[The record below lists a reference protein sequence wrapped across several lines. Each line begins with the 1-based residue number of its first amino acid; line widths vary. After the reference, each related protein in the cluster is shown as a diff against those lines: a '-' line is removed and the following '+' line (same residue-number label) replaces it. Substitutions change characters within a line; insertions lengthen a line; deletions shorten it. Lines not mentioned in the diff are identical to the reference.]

1 MSEWDRTIV
10 LIRNAEARWVPLFAE
25 QIRLAGLRC
34 VALTPALSDVERV
47 ELAGL
52 VDEIVV
58 VEDAYDPDGLAAT
71 VRSLTGGAA
80 PAGVLTGTDETML
93 VAARTAALLGISRV
107 PYGAIELAR
116 NKYAARVALAAAGLP
131 VPRFALLR
139 SAVSAPEV
147 ADAVGLPAV
156 VKPVNGTG
164 SNLVRLVRTVDEL
177 SAAYELLAER
187 LPHARGGMYGQPV
200 PGPDGSVLDPRREF
214 LVESCLQGREYCLD
228 VVVRDGEVDQLA
240 LVDKP
245 LMDDRFFEQA
255 FVSPPFDLAPERE
268 AAIRAAVVG
277 AVRALGLDDTVAHVE
292 LIDDH
297 ERGPTIVEV
306 NAGRPGGHLLS
317 LLNRLRTGVNL
328 FGECVAAAAGLPRP
342 AREEVKLTIPLGKL
356 IVYAAGRGRLV
367 AVHGLDAVAGIPEVI
382 EVVPAVRPGDLIT
395 DEYEICAVNLLV
407 AGFFD
412 VDDLLALYREVS
424 AMITLELEPP
434 AVLSAVAQPS

>member
-1 MSEWDRTIV
+1 MTEWDRTIV

-25 QIRLAGLRC
+25 QIRLAGLQC
-34 VALTPALSDVERV
+34 LALTPALSTVEHA
-47 ELAGL
+47 ELAGQ
-52 VDEIVV
+52 VDTIVV
-58 VEDAYDPDGLAAT
+58 VEDVYDPDALAAT
-71 VRSLTGGAA
+71 VRSLTGGRP

-93 VAARTAALLGISRV
+93 VAARTAALLGVARV
-107 PYGAIELAR
+107 PYPAVELAR
-116 NKYAARVALAAAGLP
+116 NKYAARVALAAAGLA

-139 SAVSAPEV
+139 SLQDAADV
-147 ADAVGLPAV
+147 AAEVGLPAV
-156 VKPVNGTG
+156 IKPVNGTG
-164 SNLVRLVRTVDEL
+164 SNLVRMVRSVAEL
-177 SAAYELLAER
+177 AEAYELLAAR
-187 LPHARGGMYGQPV
+187 LPLSRGGMYGQPV
-200 PGPDGSVLDPRREF
+200 PGPDGSVLDPRRDF
-214 LVESCLQGREYCLD
+214 LVESCLVGREYCLD
-228 VVVRDGEVDQLA
+228 VVVRSGEVEQLA

-268 AAIRAAVVG
+268 ASIRATVVG

-292 LIDDH
+292 LIDDL

-328 FGECVAAAAGLPRP
+328 FGECVAAAAGRPRP
-342 AREEVKLTIPLGKL
+342 AREEVKLTIPLGKF
-356 IVYAAGRGRLV
+356 IVYASGHGRLV
-367 AVHGLDAVAGIPEVI
+367 AVHGLDAVAAIPEVI

-412 VDDLLALYREVS
+412 LDDLLALYREVS
-424 AMITLELEPP
+424 SMIRLELEP
-434 AVLSAVAQPS
+434 VLSAVGPA